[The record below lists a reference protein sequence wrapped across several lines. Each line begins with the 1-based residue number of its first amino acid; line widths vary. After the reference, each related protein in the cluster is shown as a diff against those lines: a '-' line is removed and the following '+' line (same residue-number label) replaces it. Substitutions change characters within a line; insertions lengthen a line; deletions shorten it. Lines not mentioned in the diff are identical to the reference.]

1 MIGIIVATHGNLCY
15 GLKDTYEMVAGVIP
29 KNVSFVSLAR
39 DIDVSKFKE
48 LFKECIHSTE
58 KYDGILVLVDLEGGS
73 PYNVASE
80 YFYNEE
86 YANKISIVSGINFS
100 ALVEA
105 IEDAEDM
112 DLEKLTQEVIKNGT
126 EGIKR
131 VQQIEN
137 IEEEEE
143 F

>member
-29 KNVSFVSLAR
+29 ENVSFVSLAK
-39 DIDVSKFKE
+39 DIDVNRFKE
-48 LFKECIHSTE
+48 LFKECVE
-58 KYDGILVLVDLEGGS
+58 KFKKYDGLLVLVDLEGGS

-80 YFYNEE
+80 YFYTKE
-86 YANKISIVSGINFS
+86 YENKIEIVSGVNFS

-105 IEDAEDM
+105 VEGAEERN
-112 DLEKLTQEVIKNGT
+112 LKELVEEVIASGA
-126 EGIKR
+126 EGIKK
-131 VQQIEN
+131 VQKIE
-137 IEEEEE
+137 IEEDDEE